1 MNARCATR
9 RRYKPNIS
17 SLAQRV
23 TVSNSD
29 RFAASILHPSST
41 YVSVCLSTSVLWL
54 QVNAMLKALPGIA
67 NATVVCFLF
76 FVIFAIVG
84 LQQWRGALGYCTM
97 AVGALGASVA
107 TAPGRTTPLNRTECT
122 GTFIAVGV
130 QCVELLPTEA
140 LTAACLRNGTMGA
153 RLNAT

>member
-1 MNARCATR
+1 
-9 RRYKPNIS
+9 
-17 SLAQRV
+17 
-23 TVSNSD
+23 
-29 RFAASILHPSST
+29 
-41 YVSVCLSTSVLWL
+41 
-54 QVNAMLKALPGIA
+54 MLKALPGIA

-97 AVGALGASVA
+97 AP

-122 GTFIAVGV
+122 GTFTAVGV

-140 LTAACLRNGTMGA
+140 LTAACLRNGAMGA
-153 RLNAT
+153 RLNATYVLRDIKGWNERIAQLTLCEVMTLHFGSLTCV